1 MKKLV
6 FSLLM
11 IAFASVVQ
19 AQKTKANPTAKPT
32 PDNNLC
38 ARKVVNQEQLTN
50 TLDKLMMC
58 PGFQLGVADG
68 QTSEYETQTFAIGSY
83 NQVGYSVH
91 LYTVSEQDN
100 LMTLAKSTAAAN
112 APMTADGSKKKDVR
126 SIHFFTTIYT
136 SGSTK
141 TFQYGI
147 EVKYARC
154 DSGSGTGARTQH

>member
-19 AQKTKANPTAKPT
+19 AQKTKATEKPT
-32 PDNNLC
+32 YTNNLC
-38 ARKVVNQEQLTN
+38 ARYPVNQEQLTN

-68 QTSEYETQTFAIGSY
+68 QTSEYETLTFTIASY
-83 NQVGYSVH
+83 NQIGGSVH
-91 LYTVSEQDN
+91 LYALSEQDN
-100 LMTLAKSTAAAN
+100 LMALAKSTAAAN

-141 TFQYGI
+141 SFNFRI

-154 DSGSGTGARTQH
+154 DSGSGTGAKMQH